1 MTISC
6 CRTTTTDAVF
16 YFTRAHI
23 FQVGVFPIVENG
35 DFEERT
41 RQGVDKKRN
50 GGRVAVTKELAVG
63 KNISS
68 IAR

>member
-1 MTISC
+1 M
-6 CRTTTTDAVF
+6 
-16 YFTRAHI
+16 
-23 FQVGVFPIVENG
+23 GVFPIVENG